1 MLADTWYL
9 FLKYTKITMRM
20 PLWTLFTLIQPL
32 LWLLIFTQLFK
43 NFVQT
48 PAPGAGGGSY
58 IDFFVPGVLIMTAL
72 FGSSWSG
79 VSLLREITA
88 GTVDKMLV
96 SPVSRVAIVLSRVM
110 HSAVQVGIQT
120 LIILLGAG
128 AFGANLNLGPVNL
141 FLGMLSIFLLG
152 VGLAALSNGFAITL
166 QREEPLV
173 MIGNLMTLPLMFLS
187 TAMVPK
193 PFMPG
198 WIETISLINP
208 ITYAVESVR
217 AVMIGTPDYQTYG
230 FGVAIMAVFAGV
242 SLSWAVSA
250 FNSLRD

>member
-9 FLKYTKITMRM
+9 FMKYTKITMRM
-20 PLWTLFTLIQPL
+20 PMWTLFTLIQPL

-43 NFVQT
+43 NVVDTTNF
-48 PAPGAGGGSY
+48 GNESY
-58 IDFFVPGVLIMTAL
+58 VDFFVPGVVVMTAL

-88 GTVDKMLV
+88 GSVDKMLV
-96 SPVSRVAIVLSRVM
+96 SPVSRVSIVLSRVL
-110 HSAVQVGIQT
+110 HSAAQVVLQV
-120 LIILLGAG
+120 LIILLVAWIAG
-128 AFGANLNLGPVNL
+128 AQLNLDP
-141 FLGMLSIFLLG
+141 LSLLLAMISVFLLG
-152 VGLAALSNGFAITL
+152 VALAALSNGFAITL

-193 PFMPG
+193 QFMPG
-198 WIETISLINP
+198 WIETVSLINP

-217 AVMIGTPDYQTYG
+217 AVLVGTPDLSAYG
-230 FGVAIMAVFAGV
+230 FGAVIMLVFAGV
-242 SLSWAVSA
+242 SLAWAVSA
-250 FNSLRD
+250 FNGLRD

>member
-1 MLADTWYL
+1 MLADTWHL

-32 LWLLIFTQLFK
+32 LWLIIFTQLFK
-43 NFVQT
+43 NFVQS
-48 PAPGAGGGSY
+48 PGPGGTNY
-58 IDFFVPGVLIMTAL
+58 MDFFVPGILIMTAL

-96 SPVSRVAIVLSRVM
+96 SPVSRVAIVLSRVL
-110 HSAVQVGIQT
+110 HSAAQVVLQT
-120 LIILLGAG
+120 IIILAIAW
-128 AFGANLNLGPVNL
+128 AFGAELNLGPINL
-141 FLGMLSIFLLG
+141 LLAMLSIFLLG
-152 VGLAALSNGFAITL
+152 VALAALSNGFAITL

-193 PFMPG
+193 PFMPA

-217 AVMIGTPDYQTYG
+217 AVLVGTPDMSTYG
-230 FGVAIMAVFAGV
+230 FGVLIMAVFAGV
-242 SLSWAVSA
+242 SLAWAVSA
-250 FNSLRD
+250 FNGLRD

>member
-1 MLADTWYL
+1 M
-9 FLKYTKITMRM
+9 
-20 PLWTLFTLIQPL
+20 
-32 LWLLIFTQLFK
+32 
-43 NFVQT
+43 
-48 PAPGAGGGSY
+48 
-58 IDFFVPGVLIMTAL
+58 DFFVPGILVMTAL

-96 SPVSRVAIVLSRVM
+96 SPVSRVSIVLSRVM
-110 HSAVQVGIQT
+110 HSAVQVVLQT
-120 LIILLGAG
+120 FIIMLVAWL
-128 AFGANLNLGPVNL
+128 FGATLNLGPVNL
-141 FLGMLSIFLLG
+141 LLAMISIFLLG
-152 VGLAALSNGFAITL
+152 VGLAALSNGFAIIL

-193 PFMPG
+193 AFMPS

-217 AVMIGTPDYQTYG
+217 AVLIGTPDLNTYG
-230 FGVAIMAVFAGV
+230 FGAVIMLVFASV
-242 SLSWAVSA
+242 SLAWAVSA
-250 FNSLRD
+250 FNGLRD

>member
-1 MLADTWYL
+1 
-9 FLKYTKITMRM
+9 MRM
-20 PLWTLFTLIQPL
+20 PLWSLFTLIQPL

-43 NFVQT
+43 NFVQS
-48 PAPGAGGGSY
+48 PPPGGGSF
-58 IDFFVPGVLIMTAL
+58 IDFFVPGVLVMTAL

-88 GTVDKMLV
+88 GSVDKMLV
-96 SPVSRVAIVLSRVM
+96 SPVSRVAIVLSRVL
-110 HSAVQVGIQT
+110 HSAVQVVIQT
-120 LIILLGAG
+120 LVILFVAWGVGAE
-128 AFGANLNLGPVNL
+128 LNIGPVNL
-141 FLGMLSIFLLG
+141 FLAMLTIFLLG
-152 VGLAALSNGFAITL
+152 VALAALSNGFAIIL

-193 PFMPG
+193 AFMPG
-198 WIETISLINP
+198 WIETISLVNP

-217 AVMIGTPDYQTYG
+217 AVLVGTPNYQEYG
-230 FGVAIMAVFAGV
+230 FGLVIILVFAGV
-242 SLSWAVSA
+242 SLAWAVSA